1 MFGIS
6 QIMELVGFSMENN
19 LPEAMQYNA
28 ISAQK
33 SEMRFPFSTLMASVF
48 DICSG
53 GKPAGSSVVRSGLGF
68 GMLGYRSSFHCGMGI
83 SLALVYVPHGGA
95 RCT

>member
-1 MFGIS
+1 MLGIS
-6 QIMELVGFSMENN
+6 QMMELVGFSMEKS

-33 SEMRFPFSTLMASVF
+33 SAMRLPFSTLMASVF

-68 GMLGYRSSFHCGMGI
+68 GMFGYRSSFQCGIGI
-83 SLALVYVPHGGA
+83 SRARVYVPHGGA